1 MAAVSYGTR
10 WLAGGVI
17 CGALAAATPGPA
29 GAAAGPTV
37 RYIGH
42 HGPGGLLASPATLA
56 AVASTSGGRIV
67 AVTFLLD
74 GRPLGSDT
82 TAPYVLDVTP
92 GLLRPG
98 RHHLRVVAVDSR
110 GRRASTGPIAVKVSR
125 SRARLLT
132 ASPQH
137 GLERALAAL
146 RRGRV
151 TVRLAPGHY
160 RLREVR
166 LGHGARLLGS
176 GARTVIAPPTR
187 SNYWALLVAKGDDV
201 RISDLTLD
209 GGGGGRRQDR
219 GIAVA
224 VFDGSSRVRLQRVRM
239 TRVRTH
245 GVNVWGA
252 HTDVSIQ
259 DSTIE
264 SDGTGGSAVFALGSD
279 ASRDTSVIRT
289 RIRGFRDF
297 GILFAQREYGRRT
310 AALHALAL
318 DNTIADVRDPG
329 RDACTTKPHTTP
341 RCGTNEGGIWSGG
354 VEAAIIGNTIRRTR
368 WDGIETV
375 GSSTRTTVVGNDIAA
390 TRTGIYLEHSTNHS
404 LISGNVISRARTG
417 INVEWRHEGVGSS
430 RNTFTNNRLVGGGL
444 FVDVGGDGNLI
455 ERNVFVGGPRPAIV
469 LQGSSNNIV
478 RANVGCGSDDGTLVG
493 EQVGKWDDGRRAYPR
508 ENRVL
513 ANRSAA
519 SCGGRS

>member
-1 MAAVSYGTR
+1 MAAVSHGTR

-17 CGALAAATPGPA
+17 CGALAAATPSPA
-29 GAAAGPTV
+29 GAAGPTV
-37 RYIGH
+37 RYVGH
-42 HGPGGLLASPATLA
+42 HGPGGLLASPATLS

-98 RHHLRVVAVDSR
+98 RHRLSVAAVDSR
-110 GRRASTGPIAVKVSR
+110 GRRASTGPITVKVSR
-125 SRARLLT
+125 SRARVLT
-132 ASPQH
+132 ASPHH
-137 GLERALAAL
+137 GLDRALAAL

-166 LGHGARLLGS
+166 LGRGARLLGS
-176 GARTVIAPPTR
+176 GAQTVISAPAG

-209 GGGGGRRQDR
+209 GGGGGRREEN

-224 VFDGSSRVRLQRVRM
+224 VFDGSDRVRLQRLRM
-239 TRVRTH
+239 RHVRTH

-259 DSTIE
+259 DSTI
-264 SDGTGGSAVFALGSD
+264 DGDGSAGSGVFALGSD
-279 ASRDTSVIRT
+279 DSQDTSVIRT
-289 RIRGFRDF
+289 RISGFRDF
-297 GILFAQREYGRRT
+297 GILFAQREYGRPA
-310 AALHALAL
+310 AALHGLAL
-318 DNTIADVRDPG
+318 DNTIADVRDPA
-329 RDACTTKPHTTP
+329 RDACVTKPNTTP

-375 GSSTRTTVVGNDIAA
+375 GSSTRTTVIGNDIAA
-390 TRTGIYLEHSTNHS
+390 TRTGIYLEHSTNDS
-404 LISGNVISRARTG
+404 IISGNVVSRARTG

-430 RNTFTNNRLVGGGL
+430 RNTFTKNRLVGGGL

-455 ERNVFVGGPRPAIV
+455 ERNLFVGGPRPAIV

-478 RANVGCGSDDGTLVG
+478 RANVGCGSGEGTLVG
-493 EQVGKWDDGRRAYPR
+493 EQVGKWDDGRRAFPR
-508 ENRVL
+508 ENHLL